1 MDMVPLLSPAINMK
15 EKLRSTAAFL
25 NFTLLY
31 LTQVW
36 ICVHF
41 LVVLQ
46 LCFDFEALVWLRIR

>member
-15 EKLRSTAAFL
+15 EKFRSTAAFV

>member
-15 EKLRSTAAFL
+15 EKLRSTAAFV
-25 NFTLLY
+25 NCTLLY

-36 ICVHF
+36 ICVNF

-46 LCFDFEALVWLRIR
+46 LCFDFEARVWLCIR